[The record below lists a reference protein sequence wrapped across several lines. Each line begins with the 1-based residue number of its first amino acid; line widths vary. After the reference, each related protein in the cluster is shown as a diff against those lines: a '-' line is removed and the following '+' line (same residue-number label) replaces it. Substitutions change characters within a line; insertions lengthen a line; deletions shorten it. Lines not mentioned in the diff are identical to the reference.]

1 VLASINNL
9 KLTETRADLYAYV
22 QVYRPKENI
31 KNVYKLGLQ
40 TKLGTDYGIN
50 DLPIAVAAF
59 YNWYAFFYLNIGGGV
74 HTGST
79 RHCGH
84 SWPIVPV
91 PGDCEDG
98 EVGGM
103 NGFGR

>member
-1 VLASINNL
+1 VARFTLLVQVLARKS
-9 KLTETRADLYAYV
+9 
-22 QVYRPKENI
+22 
-31 KNVYKLGLQ
+31 
-40 TKLGTDYGIN
+40 
-50 DLPIAVAAF
+50 
-59 YNWYAFFYLNIGGGV
+59 LNIEEYSIFVQTRLFLLLFEYSGGGV

-84 SWPIVPV
+84 SWPIVSD

-103 NGFGR
+103 NGFGRGNRSTRRKPATTPLCPP